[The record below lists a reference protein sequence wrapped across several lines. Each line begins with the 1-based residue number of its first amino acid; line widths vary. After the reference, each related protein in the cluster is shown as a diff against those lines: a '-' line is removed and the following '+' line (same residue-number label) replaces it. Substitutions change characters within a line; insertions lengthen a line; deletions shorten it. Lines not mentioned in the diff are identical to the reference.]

1 MFNAAGLMV
10 PDPSI
15 MLPPIP
21 FIEDDAGSGAEYM
34 VASLAWGCW
43 SPLLSHRPSRCARA
57 PVRGMAARLSDST
70 VLVIVDD
77 EVWRG
82 FVACREWSRAKK
94 SLGPLFPG
102 TMSTLPFQPAK
113 VEWRRTGR

>member
-1 MFNAAGLMV
+1 MFNAAGLIV
-10 PDPSI
+10 PEPSI

-34 VASLAWGCW
+34 VASLG

-57 PVRGMAARLSDST
+57 PVGWMAARLLEST
-70 VLVIVDD
+70 VVVIVDD

-94 SLGPLFPG
+94 
-102 TMSTLPFQPAK
+102 A
-113 VEWRRTGR
+113 

>member
-21 FIEDDAGSGAEYM
+21 FIDDDTGSGAEYM
-34 VASLAWGCW
+34 AASLAYPCW

-57 PVRGMAARLSDST
+57 PVGWMTAMLLHSN
-70 VLVIVDD
+70 VMIVDD
-77 EVWRG
+77 ELWRE
-82 FVACREWSRAKK
+82 FVACRELVARKE
-94 SLGPLFPG
+94 SLGPLFSG
-102 TMSTLPFQPAK
+102 HYLNFTFSACEGG
-113 VEWRRTGR
+113 VEADG

>member
-21 FIEDDAGSGAEYM
+21 FIDDDAGRGAEYM
-34 VASLAWGCW
+34 AASLAKPCW
-43 SPLLSHRPSRCARA
+43 SPLLSHRPSGCAR
-57 PVRGMAARLSDST
+57 RARRVSGGE
-70 VLVIVDD
+70 VVGKQRDD
-77 EVWRG
+77 CLMTILWRG

-94 SLGPLFPG
+94 
-102 TMSTLPFQPAK
+102 A
-113 VEWRRTGR
+113 

>member
-1 MFNAAGLMV
+1 MFNAAGLIV
-10 PDPSI
+10 PEPSI

-34 VASLAWGCW
+34 VASLG

-57 PVRGMAARLSDST
+57 PVGWMAGRLLDSK
-70 VLVIVDD
+70 VVVIIVD

-94 SLGPLFPG
+94 
-102 TMSTLPFQPAK
+102 A
-113 VEWRRTGR
+113 